1 MGCLDM
7 KWLIAVLGLITFT
20 NVNAFSRVPDVPEDM
35 PNWRV
40 GYAMSTLYPVK
51 VTQAYGVNDSRG
63 WTSFIQ
69 LDMHFMTRTQL
80 EKVREYYPNY
90 DGFSISLGMHVPPK
104 RQVMATNVFPD
115 SVYIYWSSV
124 TNQSF
129 FATKFDLTPKMK
141 TVMSTKEPFTR
152 FDGFKTHCYRSDIVF
167 GFLPNGNT
175 KVWLDGCGEYKFVT
189 ELEPVEEFDM
199 DTFGNDAEIIR
210 DNYSEDMAERAKQL
224 GATLDPIPWDKVN
237 KVYSKEEIT
246 KLEL

>member
-1 MGCLDM
+1 M
-7 KWLIAVLGLITFT
+7 KWFIAVLGLITFT
-20 NVNAFSRVPDVPEDM
+20 NANAFSRVPDVPEDM
-35 PNWRV
+35 PKWRV

-63 WTSFIQ
+63 WTSFIHNDV
-69 LDMHFMTRTQL
+69 LFFGRTEL
-80 EKVREYYPNY
+80 KEMRKYAPNY
-90 DGFSISLGMHVPPK
+90 DGYSIALGIPVEIK
-104 RQVMATNVFPD
+104 SQVAPTSVLPD
-115 SVYIYWSSV
+115 SIYLYWASV
-124 TNQSF
+124 TNQRF

-141 TVMSTKEPFTR
+141 TVMSTKEPFIR
-152 FDGFKTHCYRSDIVF
+152 FDGFNTHCYRSDIVF

-224 GATLDPIPWDKVN
+224 GATLDPIPWEKVN

>member
-1 MGCLDM
+1 M
-7 KWLIAVLGLITFT
+7 KWFIALLVLIAFT
-20 NVNAFSRVPDVPEDM
+20 NANAFSRVPNVPEDM
-35 PNWRV
+35 PAWRI

-63 WTSFIQ
+63 WTSFIHNDV
-69 LDMHFMTRTQL
+69 LFFGRTEL
-80 EKVREYYPNY
+80 KEMRKYAPNY
-90 DGFSISLGMHVPPK
+90 DGYSIALGIPVEIK
-104 RQVMATNVFPD
+104 SQVAPTSALPD
-115 SVYIYWSSV
+115 SIYLYWASV
-124 TNQSF
+124 TNQRF

-141 TVMSTKEPFTR
+141 TVMSTKEPFIR
-152 FDGFKTHCYRSDIVF
+152 FDGFNTHCYRSDIVF

-189 ELEPVEEFDM
+189 ELEPIKELDM
-199 DTFGNDAEIIR
+199 DSFGNDAEIIR

-237 KVYSKEEIT
+237 KVFSKEEIT